1 MEKLENE
8 LNYQLA
14 CALQMEDI
22 PKATSKAIKFLQN
35 IYGEKSVKYWALRDF
50 YVRRILP
57 ADEDAKSLFDRNVE
71 WLMKLRDEKALGWTA
86 KPRYESNYF
95 KDDTLERLDS
105 IFEQYKQAEG
115 RPTLEKFM
123 RDIEDTVLKNYVK

>member
-22 PKATSKAIKFLQN
+22 PEATSKAIEFLQN
-35 IYGEKSVKYWALRDF
+35 IYGEKSVNYWALRDF

-57 ADEDAKSLFDRNVE
+57 ADENAKSLFDRNVE

-86 KPRYESNYF
+86 KPRYESRYF
-95 KDDTLERLDS
+95 KGDALERLDS

-123 RDIEDTVLKNYVK
+123 QGIEDMVVKNYVK